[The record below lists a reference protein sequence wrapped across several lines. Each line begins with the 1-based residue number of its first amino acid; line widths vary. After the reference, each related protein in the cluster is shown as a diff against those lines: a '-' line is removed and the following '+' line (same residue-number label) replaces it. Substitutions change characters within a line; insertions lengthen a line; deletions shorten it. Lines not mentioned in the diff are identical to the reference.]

1 MGYIIA
7 CVCALVN
14 LSFVLKKSTDLSFRV
29 FNSLIVFLLEL
40 SVMVGTVIK
49 IFPFLRNAKIWVA
62 SSIVNSKYS
71 TGSEGSYFD
80 GNGTFE
86 LTKSHHQY
94 G

>member
-62 SSIVNSKYS
+62 SSIVNS

>member
-14 LSFVLKKSTDLSFRV
+14 LSFVLKKSSDLSFRV
-29 FNSLIVFLLEL
+29 FNSLIVLLLEL
-40 SVMVGTVIK
+40 SVMVGTAIK

-62 SSIVNSKYS
+62 SSILNSI
-71 TGSEGSYFD
+71 GFEGSYFD
-80 GNGTFE
+80 GNRTFE
-86 LTKSHHQY
+86 LTKSRHQY